1 MGVFGSVARG
11 EDRPDSDVDLLVQL
25 PAGMGL
31 FAIAKVQN
39 ELEELLGSPVD
50 LIPESGLKAGV
61 RPAVEADLVR
71 L

>member
-1 MGVFGSVARG
+1 MFGCGARG
-11 EDRPDSDVDLLVQL
+11 ECRPDSDIDLMVER

-31 FAIAKVQN
+31 FAVARVQN

-50 LIPESGLKAGV
+50 LIPEAGLKKGL
-61 RPAVEADLVR
+61 RKQVEADLVT